1 MNSLISALKAAIGK
15 VLPARPRSEERQIIW
30 SSDHASDAAGAVVS
44 IEISYGEGSLR
55 PMRISYKEG
64 FPNGSALEVMAQEIC
79 HVSSVLLS
87 QEGVDLE
94 AIEGLLA
101 KEQSLHRGR
110 VDFVVLVE
118 QFTRELLKPPMWS
131 GALTA
136 NGGETDA

>member
-15 VLPARPRSEERQIIW
+15 ILPARPRTEERQIIW
-30 SSDHASDAAGAVVS
+30 SREHASDAAGEVVS
-44 IEISYGEGSLR
+44 IEISYGEDSLR
-55 PMRISYKEG
+55 PIRISYKEG
-64 FPNGSALEVMAQEIC
+64 FRADSALETMAQEIC
-79 HVSSVLLS
+79 HVTTVLLS
-87 QEGVDLE
+87 QEGVELE